1 MNSGKHIEII
11 QDLTVQAIDALGE
24 DHAGN
29 PLNDLFLQVD
39 QQNGEVSVFDENEKL
54 FGKEVVFDWVLPD
67 LDEDDFFAKIM
78 PELKKI
84 MFSLNEKSVFDKIFI
99 EKPFSVSLVND
110 GFDVVEELL
119 FLDDDT
125 LKLDDE
131 LWKDMDKELDA
142 FLRDLLSDTK

>member
-1 MNSGKHIEII
+1 
-11 QDLTVQAIDALGE
+11 
-24 DHAGN
+24 
-29 PLNDLFLQVD
+29 
-39 QQNGEVSVFDENEKL
+39 
-54 FGKEVVFDWVLPD
+54 
-67 LDEDDFFAKIM
+67 
-78 PELKKI
+78 

>member
-1 MNSGKHIEII
+1 MSSGKYIEII
-11 QDLTVQAIDALGE
+11 QDLTIQAINGLGE

-29 PLNDLFLQVD
+29 PLNDMFLQVD

-54 FGKEVVFDWVLPD
+54 FGKEVVFDWLLPN
-67 LDEDDFFAKIM
+67 LEEDDFFAKIV

-99 EKPFSVSLVND
+99 DKPFSVSLVND
-110 GFDVVEELL
+110 SFDVVEELL

-131 LWKDMDKELDA
+131 LWKDMDKELNV
-142 FLRDLLSDTK
+142 FLKNLLSDTK

>member
-11 QDLTVQAIDALGE
+11 QDLTTQAINSLGE
-24 DHAGN
+24 DHAGD

-39 QQNGEVSVFDENEKL
+39 QQTGEVAVFDENERL

-67 LDEDDFFAKIM
+67 LEEEDFYAKIV

-84 MFSLNEKSVFDKIFI
+84 MFSLNEKNVFDKIFI

-142 FLRDLLSDTK
+142 FLKDLLSDTK

>member
-1 MNSGKHIEII
+1 MDSSKYIEII
-11 QDLTVQAIDALGE
+11 SDLTIQALKSLGD
-24 DHAGN
+24 DHAGS

-39 QQNGEVSVFDENEKL
+39 QQSGEVLVFDENEKP

-67 LDEDDFFAKIM
+67 LDEEDFYAKIV
-78 PELKKI
+78 PELKKAV
-84 MFSLNEKSVFDKIFI
+84 FLLDEKNTFDKIYI
-99 EKPFSVSLVND
+99 EKPFSVSLVNEN
-110 GFDVVEELL
+110 FDVLEELL

-142 FLRDLLSDTK
+142 FLKELLSDK